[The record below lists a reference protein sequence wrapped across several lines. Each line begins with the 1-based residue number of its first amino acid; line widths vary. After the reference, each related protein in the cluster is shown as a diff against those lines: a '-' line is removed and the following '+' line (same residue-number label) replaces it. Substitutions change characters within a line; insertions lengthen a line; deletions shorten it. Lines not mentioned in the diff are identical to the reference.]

1 MSSLNLAK
9 IKQHELKALLRHCD
23 KNERLKVE
31 HSNEDINKEMTWK
44 NAQFCG
50 SYEEVCNYFD
60 DILRELDSK
69 PKANTRYD
77 RVVAYA
83 IEGTLPEPDEEKDT
97 QKQRDAWIAGIEKVI
112 KREYPEMVVLA
123 KYIHYDEV
131 HEYINPENGERVFS
145 RPHVH
150 MYVMPVIEGR
160 LNGKKFFQHKTS
172 LIQLHRQIDDLTR
185 SIYGFSYG
193 NGTKKKS
200 FNSVEHLKY
209 ESKKAELEKRRAAL
223 VEMEKDLINRQVALH
238 QQELIVFEREQQ
250 VNRREA
256 KLMSIM
262 KSDHVK
268 KMMQELDVSTSENVA
283 NPVRGKKRIGKIK
296 PTIEN
301 EIEIL

>member
-172 LIQLHRQIDDLTR
+172 LIQLHRQIDDLT
-185 SIYGFSYG
+185 
-193 NGTKKKS
+193 KS
-200 FNSVEHLKY
+200 KINS
-209 ESKKAELEKRRAAL
+209 
-223 VEMEKDLINRQVALH
+223 
-238 QQELIVFEREQQ
+238 
-250 VNRREA
+250 
-256 KLMSIM
+256 
-262 KSDHVK
+262 
-268 KMMQELDVSTSENVA
+268 
-283 NPVRGKKRIGKIK
+283 
-296 PTIEN
+296 
-301 EIEIL
+301 

>member
-200 FNSVEHLKY
+200 LDSVEHLKY

-262 KSDHVK
+262 NSDHVK

>member
-23 KNERLKVE
+23 KNERLKAE

-200 FNSVEHLKY
+200 FDSVEHLKY

-238 QQELIVFEREQQ
+238 QQELIVFEREQR

-262 KSDHVK
+262 NSDHVK

>member
-1 MSSLNLAK
+1 M
-9 IKQHELKALLRHCD
+9 KALLRHCD
-23 KNERLKVE
+23 KNERLKAE

-200 FNSVEHLKY
+200 FDSVEHLKY

-262 KSDHVK
+262 NSDHVK

>member
-238 QQELIVFEREQQ
+238 QQELIIFEREQQ

>member
-131 HEYINPENGERVFS
+131 HEYINTENGERVFS

-150 MYVMPVIEGR
+150 MYVMPVVEGR

-209 ESKKAELEKRRAAL
+209 ESKKAELETRRAAL

-262 KSDHVK
+262 NSDHVK

>member
-200 FNSVEHLKY
+200 LDSVEHLKY
-209 ESKKAELEKRRAAL
+209 ESKKAELETRRAAL

-262 KSDHVK
+262 NSDHVK

>member
-185 SIYGFSYG
+185 SIYGISYG

-200 FNSVEHLKY
+200 FDSVENLKY

-262 KSDHVK
+262 NSDHVK

>member
-9 IKQHELKALLRHCD
+9 VKQHELKALLRHCD

-44 NAQFCG
+44 KAQFCG

-131 HEYINPENGERVFS
+131 HEYINPENGERVFR

-150 MYVMPVIEGR
+150 MYVMPVVEGR

-200 FNSVEHLKY
+200 FDSVEHLKY

-238 QQELIVFEREQQ
+238 QQELIVFEREQR

-262 KSDHVK
+262 NSDHVK

>member
-97 QKQRDAWIAGIEKVI
+97 QKQRDAWIAGIEKVL

-193 NGTKKKS
+193 NGKKKKS
-200 FNSVEHLKY
+200 FDSVEHLKY
-209 ESKKAELEKRRAAL
+209 ESKKAELETRRAAL

-262 KSDHVK
+262 NSDHVK

>member
-200 FNSVEHLKY
+200 FDSVEHLKY

>member
-83 IEGTLPEPDEEKDT
+83 IEGMLPEPDEEKDT

-200 FNSVEHLKY
+200 FDSVEHLKY

-262 KSDHVK
+262 NSDHVK

>member
-200 FNSVEHLKY
+200 LDSVEHLKY
-209 ESKKAELEKRRAAL
+209 ESKKAELETRRAAL

>member
-1 MSSLNLAK
+1 M
-9 IKQHELKALLRHCD
+9 KALLRHCD
-23 KNERLKVE
+23 KNERLKAE
-31 HSNEDINKEMTWK
+31 HSNEQINKELTWK

-238 QQELIVFEREQQ
+238 QQELIVFEREQR

-262 KSDHVK
+262 NSDHVK

>member
-31 HSNEDINKEMTWK
+31 HSNEEINKEMTWK

-209 ESKKAELEKRRAAL
+209 ESKKAELETRRAAL

-262 KSDHVK
+262 NSDHVK

>member
-1 MSSLNLAK
+1 MSSLNLTK

-209 ESKKAELEKRRAAL
+209 ESKKAELETRRAAL

-262 KSDHVK
+262 NSDHVK

>member
-262 KSDHVK
+262 NSDYVK

>member
-1 MSSLNLAK
+1 M
-9 IKQHELKALLRHCD
+9 KALLRHCD
-23 KNERLKVE
+23 KNERLKAE

-200 FNSVEHLKY
+200 FDSVEHLKY
-209 ESKKAELEKRRAAL
+209 ESKKAELEKRRVAL

-262 KSDHVK
+262 NSDHVK

>member
-31 HSNEDINKEMTWK
+31 HSNEEINKEMTWK

-160 LNGKKFFQHKTS
+160 LNGKKFFQYKTS

-200 FNSVEHLKY
+200 FDTVEHLKY
-209 ESKKAELEKRRAAL
+209 ESKKAELETRRAAL

-262 KSDHVK
+262 NSDHVK

>member
-200 FNSVEHLKY
+200 FDSVDHLKY
-209 ESKKAELEKRRAAL
+209 ESKKAELETRRAAL

-238 QQELIVFEREQQ
+238 QQELIIFEREQQ

-262 KSDHVK
+262 NSDHVK

>member
-209 ESKKAELEKRRAAL
+209 ESKKAELETRRAAL

-262 KSDHVK
+262 NSDHVK
-268 KMMQELDVSTSENVA
+268 KMMQELDV
-283 NPVRGKKRIGKIK
+283 
-296 PTIEN
+296 
-301 EIEIL
+301 

>member
-9 IKQHELKALLRHCD
+9 VKQHELKALLRHCD

-31 HSNEDINKEMTWK
+31 HSNEEINKEMTWK

-83 IEGTLPEPDEEKDT
+83 IEGPLPEPDEEKDT
-97 QKQRDAWIAGIEKVI
+97 QKQRDAWIAGVEKVI

-131 HEYINPENGERVFS
+131 HEYINPENGEHVLS

-160 LNGKKFFQHKTS
+160 LNGKKFFQYKTS
-172 LIQLHRQIDDLTR
+172 MIQFHREIDDLTK

-200 FNSVEHLKY
+200 FDSVEHLKY
-209 ESKKAELEKRRAAL
+209 ESKMAELEERRAAL
-223 VEMEKDLINRQVALH
+223 AEMEKDLINRQVALR
-238 QQELIVFEREQQ
+238 QQDLIIFEREQQ

-262 KSDHVK
+262 NSDHVK

>member
-69 PKANTRYD
+69 SKANTRYD

-200 FNSVEHLKY
+200 FDSVEHLKY

-262 KSDHVK
+262 NSDHVK

>member
-1 MSSLNLAK
+1 M
-9 IKQHELKALLRHCD
+9 KALLRHCD

-200 FNSVEHLKY
+200 FDSVEHLKY
-209 ESKKAELEKRRAAL
+209 ESKKAELETRRAAL

-238 QQELIVFEREQQ
+238 QQELIVFEREQR

-262 KSDHVK
+262 NSDHVK

>member
-185 SIYGFSYG
+185 SIYGISYG

-200 FNSVEHLKY
+200 FDTVEHLKY
-209 ESKKAELEKRRAAL
+209 ESKKAELETRRAAL

-262 KSDHVK
+262 NSDHVK

>member
-172 LIQLHRQIDDLTR
+172 LIQLHRPIDDLTR

-200 FNSVEHLKY
+200 FDSVEHLKY

-262 KSDHVK
+262 NSDHVK

>member
-172 LIQLHRQIDDLTR
+172 LIQLHREIDDLTR

-200 FNSVEHLKY
+200 FDSVENLKY
-209 ESKKAELEKRRAAL
+209 ESKKAELEKRRVAL

-262 KSDHVK
+262 NSDHVK

>member
-200 FNSVEHLKY
+200 FDSVEHLKY

-262 KSDHVK
+262 NSDHVK

>member
-1 MSSLNLAK
+1 M
-9 IKQHELKALLRHCD
+9 KALLRHCD
-23 KNERLKVE
+23 KNERLKAE
-31 HSNEDINKEMTWK
+31 HSNEQINKELTWK

-200 FNSVEHLKY
+200 LDSVEHLKY

-262 KSDHVK
+262 NSDHVK

>member
-1 MSSLNLAK
+1 M
-9 IKQHELKALLRHCD
+9 KALLRHCD
-23 KNERLKVE
+23 KNERLKAE

-200 FNSVEHLKY
+200 FDSVEHLKY
-209 ESKKAELEKRRAAL
+209 ESKMAELEERRAAL
-223 VEMEKDLINRQVALH
+223 AEMEKDLINRQVALR
-238 QQELIVFEREQQ
+238 QQDLIIFEREQQ

>member
-209 ESKKAELEKRRAAL
+209 ESKKAELEKRRVAL

-262 KSDHVK
+262 NSDHVK

>member
-31 HSNEDINKEMTWK
+31 HSNEEINKEMTWK

-262 KSDHVK
+262 NSDHVK

>member
-31 HSNEDINKEMTWK
+31 HSNEEINKEMTWK

-160 LNGKKFFQHKTS
+160 LNGKKFFQYKTS

-200 FNSVEHLKY
+200 FDSVEHLKY
-209 ESKKAELEKRRAAL
+209 ESKKAELETRRAAL

-262 KSDHVK
+262 NSDHVK

>member
-200 FNSVEHLKY
+200 FDSVENLKY

-238 QQELIVFEREQQ
+238 QQELIVFEREQR

-262 KSDHVK
+262 NSDHVK

>member
-185 SIYGFSYG
+185 SIYGISYG

-209 ESKKAELEKRRAAL
+209 ESKKAELEKRRVAL

-262 KSDHVK
+262 NSDHVK

>member
-77 RVVAYA
+77 RVVAYT

-209 ESKKAELEKRRAAL
+209 ESKKAELETRRAAL

-262 KSDHVK
+262 NSDHVK